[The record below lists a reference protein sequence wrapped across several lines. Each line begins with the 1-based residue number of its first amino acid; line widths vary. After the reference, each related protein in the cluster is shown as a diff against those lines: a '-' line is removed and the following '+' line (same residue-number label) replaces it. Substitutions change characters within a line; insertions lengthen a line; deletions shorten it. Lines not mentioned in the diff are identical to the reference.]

1 MTEQDDPLARIIAV
15 LKEPVD
21 MAPDLTERV
30 MAQIGQL
37 PAAPVG
43 WWRRRWT
50 IQVSPFGALAAAA
63 GVAAVVLASQLS
75 GRRAGGAPPAG
86 QTQFVLVAKEAKAV
100 FLVGDFNDWSLSA
113 TPLERADSNG
123 VWWVTVP
130 LVPGRYRY
138 AYVVDG
144 TIWRSDPEAPA
155 AEDEFGRPNSV
166 LTIGG
171 P

>member
-21 MAPDLTERV
+21 MAPDLTERI

-50 IQVSPFGALAAAA
+50 LQVSPFGALAAAA
-63 GVAAVVLASQLS
+63 GLAAIVVGSRLT
-75 GRRAGGAPPAG
+75 GRPATGAPPAG
-86 QTQFVLVAKEAKAV
+86 QTQFVLVAKGAKAV
-100 FLVGDFNDWSLSA
+100 SLVGDFNDWNLSA

-144 TIWRSDPEAPA
+144 SIWRPDPQAPA
-155 AEDEFGRPNSV
+155 ADDEFGRPNSV